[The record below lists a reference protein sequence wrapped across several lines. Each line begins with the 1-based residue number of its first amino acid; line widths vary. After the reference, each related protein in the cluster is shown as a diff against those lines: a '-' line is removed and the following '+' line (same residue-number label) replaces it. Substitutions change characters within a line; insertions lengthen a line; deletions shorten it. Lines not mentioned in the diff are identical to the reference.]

1 VLVHCLAGI
10 SRSPTL
16 AIAYIMRQLNLKHD
30 EAYNYVK
37 EKRQTISPNINF
49 VGQLWEYEQQ
59 LQQQQH
65 KPSHDEQMKCVRSVP
80 QSLSTQSSPATSNG
94 TPRKAM
100 TFDLRRT
107 LSTQT
112 QSCSAPSPTTALSR
126 LTFGPRPS
134 PVTEESQSLCP
145 TPTTPST
152 LTPITSLP
160 VFSASNVPLCSSS
173 PAVVTSLATGNTV
186 LSPSPAA
193 VGPHSALVATAHLH
207 DRSVF
212 PPVPFSSSSSTN
224 GVFESSSLPV
234 KRHSGAGIK
243 RPASTSFGELSVSR
257 AGLSRSPSPRS
268 TSAEQQQQT
277 SPPEGVKLRSSTETK
292 TRAVRPNSIGI
303 MSAVLPTPD
312 QGQGHDAMD
321 IPVTQIQSQQQQQ
334 PFVQPLTASI
344 PLSHQSSVSVL
355 PVATATQSAN
365 EVKWC
370 VESAEDDKQVKQ
382 HRPHT
387 ATATTQATSSLSPIE
402 QQARFSRSLEDVLT
416 SPDDGSPEPK
426 RPGSFR
432 KRHCTTRR
440 DADGCDAISSGSY
453 RVKKDMRHHRSSSSI
468 SSAGSRNSL
477 HGSLEL
483 IEVS

>member
-49 VGQLWEYEQQ
+49 VGQLYEYEQQ
-59 LQQQQH
+59 LQQLQH
-65 KPSHDEQMKCVRSVP
+65 KPSHDEQMNCVRSVP
-80 QSLSTQSSPATSNG
+80 QSLSTQSSLATSNG

-100 TFDLRRT
+100 TFDLKRT

-112 QSCSAPSPTTALSR
+112 QSCSTPSPTTALSR

-134 PVTEESQSLCP
+134 PVAEESLCP

-152 LTPITSLP
+152 STPINSSP
-160 VFSASNVPLCSSS
+160 VFSASNMPLCLSSS
-173 PAVVTSLATGNTV
+173 MVVTSLTSCNTV

-207 DRSVF
+207 DRNVF
-212 PPVPFSSSSSTN
+212 PPVPFSSSSTN
-224 GVFESSSLPV
+224 GASESSSLPV
-234 KRHSGAGIK
+234 KRHSGGGIK
-243 RPASTSFGELSVSR
+243 RPASTSFGELFVSR
-257 AGLSRSPSPRS
+257 AGLSRSPSPRC
-268 TSAEQQQQT
+268 TSAEQQT
-277 SPPEGVKLRSSTETK
+277 SPPDGVKLRTSTETK

-303 MSAVLPTPD
+303 MSALLSAPN
-312 QGQGHDAMD
+312 QGQGHDTMD
-321 IPVTQIQSQQQQQ
+321 IPVTQVQSQQQQ
-334 PFVQPLTASI
+334 QPLTASI
-344 PLSHQSSVSVL
+344 PLSLQSSVSVL
-355 PVATATQSAN
+355 PVATATQSVN

-370 VESAEDDKQVKQ
+370 VESAEGCDKEVKQ

-387 ATATTQATSSLSPIE
+387 AIAQATSSPIE

-477 HGSLEL
+477 HGSLEM